1 MIYQPTRI
9 DFYQSPVPEPTTFE
23 IEVGKGAVTGA
34 SWILKDGINFD
45 IDTGSVPED
54 IWDGGGLYTG
64 FPTGTAQQFVAV
76 STNAGDT
83 GTLTFYY
90 LESTTSTEYKSK
102 TITLNGTTPVLTGVS
117 GIRCNYGF
125 YQHPSSL
132 TSFNLGEIS
141 LYHQVT
147 TTNIFFRMPI
157 GYSQSYCSAVTIPL
171 GSIGY
176 VFSATSSIRG
186 ANTTPQYADAITW
199 SRRFGGS
206 PLLRNAYTLTN
217 NTPYIELLEY
227 AFAIPGQTDFIPRVL
242 AVSTNNSVIQASYR
256 LLLLKL

>member
-1 MIYQPTRI
+1 MIYQPNRVQ
-9 DFYQSPVPEPTTFE
+9 FYQSPFPEPTTFE

-45 IDTGSVPED
+45 VDTGSVPED
-54 IWDGGGLYTG
+54 IWDGGSVYTG
-64 FPTGTAQQFVAV
+64 FPTGAAQQFVAV

-90 LESTTSTEYKSK
+90 LEDANSTEYK
-102 TITLNGTTPVLTGVS
+102 TRTVTLNGTTPVLTGVS

-125 YQHPSSL
+125 YQSAGAN
-132 TSFNLGEIS
+132 TFNLGDIS

-147 TTNIFFRMPI
+147 TTNVFFRMPI
-157 GYSQSYCSAVTIPL
+157 GYGQSYCSGVTIPK
-171 GSIGY
+171 GNIGY
-176 VFSATSSIRG
+176 IFSATSSIRG
-186 ANTTPQYADAITW
+186 SGTTAQYADAIIWT
-199 SRRFGGS
+199 RRFGGS

-217 NTPYIELLEY
+217 NTPYIEFLGY
-227 AFAIPGQTDFIPRVL
+227 AFAIPENTDFIPRVL
-242 AVSTNNSVIQASYR
+242 AVSTNNSIIQASYR

>member
-1 MIYQPTRI
+1 MMYQTNRL
-9 DFYQSPVPEPTTFE
+9 DFYQSPFPQPTTFE

-45 IDTGSVPED
+45 VDTGSVPED
-54 IWDGGGLYTG
+54 IWDGGGVYTG
-64 FPTGTAQQFVAV
+64 FPTGAAQQFVAV

-90 LESTTSTEYKSK
+90 LEDANSTEYK
-102 TITLNGTTPVLTGVS
+102 TRTVTLNGTTPVLTGVS

-125 YQHPSSL
+125 YQSGGA
-132 TSFNLGEIS
+132 TTFNLGDIS

-147 TTNIFFRMPI
+147 TANVFFRMPI
-157 GYSQSYCSAVTIPL
+157 GYGQSYCSGVTIPK
-171 GSIGY
+171 GNIGY

-186 ANTTPQYADAITW
+186 ANTTPQFADAIIWT
-199 SRRFGGS
+199 RRFGGS

-227 AFAIPGQTDFIPRVL
+227 AFAIPENTDFIPRVL
-242 AVSTNNSVIQASYR
+242 TVSTNNSIIQASYR

>member
-1 MIYQPTRI
+1 MIYQPNRVQ
-9 DFYQSPVPEPTTFE
+9 FYQSPFPDPTTFE

-45 IDTGSVPED
+45 VDTGSVPED
-54 IWDGGGLYTG
+54 IWDGGGVYTG
-64 FPTGTAQQFVAV
+64 FPTGAAQQFVAV

-90 LESTTSTEYKSK
+90 LEDANSTEYK
-102 TITLNGTTPVLTGVS
+102 TRTVTLNGTTPVLTGVS

-125 YQHPSSL
+125 YQNGGA
-132 TSFNLGEIS
+132 TTFNLGDIS

-147 TTNIFFRMPI
+147 TANVFFRMPI
-157 GYSQSYCSAVTIPL
+157 GYGQSYCSGVTIPK
-171 GSIGY
+171 GNIGY
-176 VFSATSSIRG
+176 IFSATSSIRG
-186 ANTTPQYADAITW
+186 AGTTAQYADAIVWT
-199 SRRFGGS
+199 RRFGGS

-217 NTPYIELLEY
+217 NTPFIEFLGY
-227 AFAIPGQTDFIPRVL
+227 AFAIPENTDFIPRVL
-242 AVSTNNSVIQASYR
+242 AVSTNNSIIQASYR

>member
-1 MIYQPTRI
+1 MIYQPNRI
-9 DFYQSPVPEPTTFE
+9 DFYRRFYSEPTTFE
-23 IEVGKGAVTGA
+23 IEVGKGAVKNT

-45 IDTGSVPED
+45 VDTGSVPED
-54 IWDGGGLYTG
+54 IWDGGGVYSG
-64 FPTGTAQQFVAV
+64 FPTGAAQQFVAV

-90 LESTTSTEYKSK
+90 LESATSTEYKTK
-102 TITLNGTTPVLTGVS
+102 TVTLNGTTPVLTGVS

-125 YQHPSSL
+125 YQHASSG
-132 TSFNLGEIS
+132 TAFNLGEIS

-147 TTNIFFRMPI
+147 TANVFFRMPI
-157 GYSQSYCSAVTIPL
+157 GYSQSYCSGVTIPKAN
-171 GSIGY
+171 IGY

-186 ANTTPQYADAITW
+186 TGTTAQYADAIIWT
-199 SRRFGGS
+199 RRFGGS

-227 AFAIPGQTDFIPRVL
+227 AFAIPENTDFIPRVL